1 MKKNRPS
8 PPTSRSKEQEQEQA
22 RTPSPQAEPLYAQ
35 VNKPPREH
43 RAQSSEETIYAPQN
57 PPETIYAPQKPLG
70 NPYDRLGGRPRNGRR
85 AKKLVD
91 PYAVTDVQNLDR
103 GADFQTLENPLYEGV
118 GGGAHGGPHPQEPE
132 HLYAELEF
140 DTQSGRSPQKPVESV
155 YATVGMG
162 AEGGQDTQTL
172 KNPLYEG
179 VGSGKTTP
187 PPTPHS
193 TEKEQEQAR
202 APSPQAEPLYAQVN
216 KPPREH
222 RAQSS
227 EETIYAPQNP
237 PETIYAPQKPLGN
250 PYDRLGGRP
259 RNGRRAKKLVDP
271 YAVTDVQNL
280 DRGADFQTLEN
291 PLYEGVGGGAHG
303 GPHPQEPEHL
313 YAELEFDTQGGRSP
327 QKPVESVYATVGM
340 GTEGGQ
346 DTQTLKNPLYEGVG
360 PGRATSPPRSPKDEV
375 TSKLLKH
382 TDFQHGVKE
391 VQEWCKIV
399 YGNQYALNKKLCK
412 ILENP
417 KAGDTILWDLA
428 ADPESAGKLAGQKIL
443 GIKSPDRKQ
452 AEEGF
457 GSLCAAFERHVAITQ
472 KLHKDFTL
480 EQEKQRGHER
490 ETSPERQ
497 EHRHHRRHH
506 SQEREQGAS
515 EQEARRRNNPTNQ
528 KGMAFGM

>member
-140 DTQSGRSPQKPVESV
+140 DTQGGRSPQKPVESV

-162 AEGGQDTQTL
+162 AEGGQDSQQRE
-172 KNPLYEG
+172 NPLYEG

-187 PPTPHS
+187 PP
-193 TEKEQEQAR
+193 
-202 APSPQAEPLYAQVN
+202 
-216 KPPREH
+216 
-222 RAQSS
+222 
-227 EETIYAPQNP
+227 
-237 PETIYAPQKPLGN
+237 
-250 PYDRLGGRP
+250 
-259 RNGRRAKKLVDP
+259 
-271 YAVTDVQNL
+271 
-280 DRGADFQTLEN
+280 
-291 PLYEGVGGGAHG
+291 
-303 GPHPQEPEHL
+303 
-313 YAELEFDTQGGRSP
+313 
-327 QKPVESVYATVGM
+327 
-340 GTEGGQ
+340 
-346 DTQTLKNPLYEGVG
+346 
-360 PGRATSPPRSPKDEV
+360 RSPKDEV

-382 TDFQHGVKE
+382 KDFQYGVRE
-391 VQEWCKIV
+391 VQERCKVV
-399 YGNQYALNKKLCK
+399 YGNQYALNEKLSL

-417 KAGDTILWDLA
+417 KAGDKILWDLA
-428 ADPESAGKLAGQKIL
+428 ADPESAGKLAGQKVL
-443 GIKSPDRKQ
+443 GVKSPSRKE
-452 AEEGF
+452 AEEEF
-457 GSLCAAFERHVAITQ
+457 QHLCAAFERHVTVTQ
-472 KLHKDFTL
+472 KLHKDFIR

-490 ETSPERQ
+490 ETSSERQ
-497 EHRHHRRHH
+497 EHRHHHRHH
-506 SQEREQGAS
+506 SQEREQGAP
-515 EQEARRRNNPTNQ
+515 EQEAQRKQSPKTQ
-528 KGMAFGM
+528 KGMAFGI